1 MEIDKAVL
9 LFKMMSNPIRLGI
22 LKELSENGVLCVSKL
37 EEAIG
42 SSQSSTSQ
50 HLAHLRNSGI
60 LTCQKNG
67 KKVCYTIADKDVEQL
82 IKRLELEEN

>member
-22 LKELSENGVLCVSKL
+22 LKELSEKGVLCVSKL

-42 SSQSSTSQ
+42 FFP
-50 HLAHLRNSGI
+50 
-60 LTCQKNG
+60 
-67 KKVCYTIADKDVEQL
+67 V
-82 IKRLELEEN
+82 